1 MNRMRF
7 LILPLIIASVFA
19 SDEFQ
24 WIENGV
30 PVRQGVHIEWQRS
43 GDVGNS
49 GEMIFGWSDTR
60 TGDRDIY
67 VQKIDTS
74 GANLW
79 GDTGIRATIADGRQE
94 DPVLV
99 SDGSG
104 GLFLA
109 WIDYRSDEYGDVYAQ
124 HIDSD
129 GNLSWDPAGVPLAV
143 NSGAQQSANMAR
155 GAAGVAYVIWDDG
168 SLSESG
174 DIFGTV
180 LTTAG
185 PLAAGG
191 TNGLPVVNASGT
203 QSNHSIETSGSE
215 VVVVWLDTRDT
226 NDPDIYGQ
234 RLDVNFTGLWGE
246 NGILICGNA
255 SDQTYPKVAPA
266 DGDRVAVSWLDNRN
280 HIKTDVFSQLLNS
293 DGSAVWAADGIA
305 LTDLPSE
312 QSASRVKS
320 NGVDRIYYVWQDFR
334 NNAQD
339 PDIFMQSLDFSGS
352 PVWTDGGIPVS
363 EATLKQLQPRFTLG
377 DAGGVYV
384 TWLDERNGGYPQS
397 DIYLQY
403 VNVDGSMRF
412 ETDGLAVTSGQKYQ
426 NGGLVRPDGNNG
438 AMVVWA
444 NASTGSIGV
453 KAQHVRLD
461 GSQTMEAGGT
471 EFFFGIDG
479 DASKFQAL
487 SWGDNDAMIFWEDNR
502 WAGTGSVAM
511 AQVMDQNASIQYA
524 MDGLALSGNE
534 QQLSPIITPDNQG
547 GAYLA
552 YTNISTGTEILY
564 TQHVG
569 DDLVPTWPSDGIQ
582 VNPNAILGQFNPKM
596 AVSAD
601 DYLYYFWTE
610 DVFFVGLRLFAQK
623 YDLAGTPQWAVG
635 GLEIGPPDISGDTY
649 VTSAVAMADS
659 TVLYVWESETTAG
672 TKTYVSKL
680 LQDGSTLWTE
690 SVTAAPGSQR
700 NSLAVYNTE
709 TDMIT
714 IGWEDQRNIS
724 VSSVDLYAVEVD
736 SDGNLGSEM
745 LISDQFG
752 DQTNLALSFAD
763 DGSSTLYAAWQDY
776 DGFQHDIYVKNL
788 TTDTAAEQITT
799 LDTEN
804 KAPALRAVNGSRYL
818 VAWEDTRGGIHS
830 DLYFYD
836 SNPYSR
842 GHGAE
847 GVPVCTAVLNQM
859 QPQIVPFAG
868 SYSDSSD
875 YLIVWQDMRSSGKTE
890 LTNIYAQ
897 AYDTQMP
904 VSVDEVIVA
913 DAFKVGSAYPNP
925 FNGAVNIPISNLR
938 GAQLELYIYDL
949 KGREVLHESL
959 GNQNGSIYT
968 WTGQNRFG
976 MDLSSGVYMVSILS
990 ETQMHTQKV
999 MFIK

>member
-1 MNRMRF
+1 MRF
-7 LILPLIIASVFA
+7 LILLLTVGSVFA
-19 SDEFQ
+19 SGEFK

-30 PVRQGVHIEWQRS
+30 PVRQGVHIEWQRT
-43 GDVGNS
+43 GDVGAS

-74 GANLW
+74 GTKLW
-79 GDTGIRATIADGRQE
+79 GDTGIRATHADGRQE

-104 GLFLA
+104 GAFLA

-124 HIDSD
+124 HLDAD
-129 GNLSWDPAGVPLAV
+129 GNLSWDPAGVPIAV
-143 NSGAQQSANMAR
+143 NNGSQQSANMAR

-180 LTTAG
+180 LTTSG

-191 TNGLPVVNASGT
+191 INGLPVVNAAGT
-203 QSNHSIETSGSE
+203 QTNHSIETSGSE
-215 VVVVWLDTRDT
+215 VVVVWRDTRDT

-234 RLDVNFTGLWGE
+234 RLDVNFTGLWGV
-246 NGILICGNA
+246 NGMLVCGNA
-255 SDQTYPKVAPA
+255 SDQVYPKVAPA

-280 HIKTDVFSQLLNS
+280 NIKTDIFSQLLNS
-293 DGSAVWAADGIA
+293 DGSPAWTVDGIA
-305 LTDLPSE
+305 ITNLPSE
-312 QSASRVKS
+312 QNSSRVKS

-334 NNAQD
+334 NNPQD
-339 PDIFMQSLDFSGS
+339 PDIFIQALDFSGS
-352 PVWTDGGIPVS
+352 PVWTDGGIPVVQ
-363 EATLKQLQPRFTLG
+363 ATLKQLQPRFTLG

-403 VNVDGSMRF
+403 VNIDGSMRF
-412 ETDGLAVTSGQKYQ
+412 EADGLALTSGQKYQ

-438 AMVVWA
+438 ALVVWS

-453 KAQHVRLD
+453 TAQHIRVD
-461 GSQTMEAGGT
+461 GSQTWEVGGS

-479 DASKFQAL
+479 DASKFQTL
-487 SWGDNDAMIFWEDNR
+487 TWGDNDALIFWEDNR

-511 AQVMDQNASIQYA
+511 AQVMDQNASIQYT
-524 MDGLALSGNE
+524 MDGLPLSGNE
-534 QQLSPIITPDNQG
+534 QQLSPIITPDNEG
-547 GAYLA
+547 GAYIA
-552 YTNISTGTEILY
+552 YTNISTGTEILF

-569 DDLVPTWPSDGIQ
+569 DDLVPTWPADGIQ

-596 AVSAD
+596 AVSAEG
-601 DYLYYFWTE
+601 YLYYFWTE

-623 YDLAGTPQWAVG
+623 YDISGTPQWTAG

-649 VTSAVAMADS
+649 VTSAIAMDDS
-659 TVLYVWESETTAG
+659 TVIYVWESETVDG
-672 TKTYVSKL
+672 TNTYVSKL

-690 SVTAAPGSQR
+690 SVTEAAGSQR
-700 NSLAVYNTE
+700 NSIATYNPE

-714 IGWEDQRNIS
+714 VGWEDHRNIS
-724 VSSVDLYAVEVD
+724 VSSVDLYAVDVD
-736 SDGNLGSEM
+736 AHGNLGAEI

-788 TTDTAAEQITT
+788 STDTAAEQITT
-799 LDTEN
+799 LETEN
-804 KAPALRAVNGSRYL
+804 KAPALRTVNGSRYL

-836 SNPYSR
+836 SHPYGR
-842 GHGAE
+842 GHAAE
-847 GVPVCTAVLNQM
+847 GVPVSISVLNQM

-868 SYSDSSD
+868 SYVDSLS
-875 YLIVWQDMRSSGKTE
+875 YIIVWQDMRSSGKTE

-897 AYDTQMP
+897 GYNAQLTTSLDN
-904 VSVDEVIVA
+904 VVVA
-913 DAFKVGSAYPNP
+913 QDFKVGSAYPNP
-925 FNGAVNIPISNLR
+925 FNGAVNIPIENMQAGNLD
-938 GAQLELYIYDL
+938 LYIYDL
-949 KGREVLHESL
+949 KGREILHESL
-959 GNQNGSIYT
+959 GNQSGRIYT
-968 WTGQNRFG
+968 WRGQNRLG
-976 MDLSSGVYMVSILS
+976 MDLSSGVYVVSIVS
-990 ETQMHTQKV
+990 ETQLHTQKV

>member
-1 MNRMRF
+1 MRF

-30 PVRQGVHIEWQRS
+30 SVRQGVHIEWQRS

-203 QSNHSIETSGSE
+203 QTNHSIETSGSE

>member
-203 QSNHSIETSGSE
+203 QTNHSIETSGSE

-959 GNQNGSIYT
+959 GNQSGSIYT

>member
-1 MNRMRF
+1 MRF

-180 LTTAG
+180 LTTTG

-203 QSNHSIETSGSE
+203 QTNHSIETSGSE

>member
-1 MNRMRF
+1 MRF

-109 WIDYRSDEYGDVYAQ
+109 WIDYRADEYGDVYAQ

-203 QSNHSIETSGSE
+203 QTNHSIETSGSE

-255 SDQTYPKVAPA
+255 SDQAYPKVAPA

-680 LQDGSTLWTE
+680 LQDGSTLLTE

>member
-1 MNRMRF
+1 MRLLF
-7 LILPLIIASVFA
+7 LLLTVGSVFA
-19 SDEFQ
+19 SDAFQ

-30 PVRQGVHIEWQRS
+30 PVRQGVHIEWQRT

-67 VQKIDTS
+67 VQKIDTT
-74 GANLW
+74 GAKLW
-79 GDTGIRATIADGRQE
+79 GDTGIRATVADGRQE

-104 GLFLA
+104 GAFLA

-124 HIDSD
+124 HLDSD
-129 GNLSWDPAGVPLAV
+129 GNLSWDPAGVPIAV
-143 NSGAQQSANMAR
+143 NTGSQQSANMAR

-180 LTTAG
+180 LTTSG
-185 PLAAGG
+185 PLASGG
-191 TNGLPVVNASGT
+191 TDGLPVVNASGT
-203 QSNHSIETSGSE
+203 QTNHSIETSGSE
-215 VVVVWLDTRDT
+215 VVVVWRDTRDT

-246 NGILICGNA
+246 NGTLVCGAA
-255 SDQTYPKVAPA
+255 SDQVYPKVAPA

-280 HIKTDVFSQLLNS
+280 NIKTDIFSQLLNA
-293 DGSAVWAADGIA
+293 DGSPAWTTDGIA
-305 LTDLPSE
+305 LTNLPSE

-334 NNAQD
+334 NNPQD

-352 PVWTDGGIPVS
+352 PVWADGGIPVV

-377 DAGGVYV
+377 DAGGMYV

-412 ETDGLAVTSGQKYQ
+412 ETDGIALTSGQKYQ

-438 AMVVWA
+438 ALVVWS

-453 KAQHVRLD
+453 TAQHIRLD
-461 GSQTMEAGGT
+461 GTQTMEVGGS

-479 DASKFQAL
+479 DASKFQVLTWA
-487 SWGDNDAMIFWEDNR
+487 DNDALVFWEDNR

-511 AQVMDQNASIQYA
+511 AQVMDQNASIQFT
-524 MDGLALSGNE
+524 MDGLPLSGNE
-534 QQLSPIITPDNQG
+534 QQLSPIIAPDNQG
-547 GAYLA
+547 GAYIA
-552 YTNISTGTEILY
+552 YANISTGTEILY
-564 TQHVG
+564 AQHVG
-569 DDLVPTWPSDGIQ
+569 DDLVPTWPADGLQ
-582 VNPNAILGQFNPKM
+582 VNPNAILGQLNPQM
-596 AVSAD
+596 VTSRD
-601 DYLYYFWTE
+601 GYLYYFWTE
-610 DVFFVGLRLFAQK
+610 DIFFVGFRLFAQK
-623 YDLAGTPQWAVG
+623 YDITGTPQWAEG
-635 GLEIGPPDISGDTY
+635 GLEVGPPDISGDTY
-649 VTSAVAMADS
+649 VTSAIAMDDS
-659 TVLYVWESETTAG
+659 TVIFVWESETVQG
-672 TKTYVSKL
+672 SKTYVSKL

-690 SVTAAPGSQR
+690 SVTEAEGSQR
-700 NSLAVYNTE
+700 NSIATYNPE

-714 IGWEDQRNIS
+714 VGWEDHRNIII
-724 VSSVDLYAVEVD
+724 SSVDLYAVEVD
-736 SDGNLGSEM
+736 SDGNLGAEQ
-745 LISDQFG
+745 LITDQFG
-752 DQTNLALSFAD
+752 DQTNLVLSYAD
-763 DGSSTLYAAWQDY
+763 DGSSVLYAGWQDY

-799 LDTEN
+799 LETEN
-804 KAPALRAVNGSRYL
+804 KAPALRTVNGSRYL

-836 SNPYSR
+836 SHPDSR
-842 GHGAE
+842 GHAAE
-847 GVPVCTAVLNQM
+847 GVPASTSVLNQM
-859 QPQIVPFAG
+859 QPQIVPFA
-868 SYSDSSD
+868 DSNPDSLM
-875 YLIVWQDMRSSGKTE
+875 YMIVWQDMRSSGKTE

-897 AYDTQMP
+897 AYNGQMP
-904 VSVDEVIVA
+904 VSIDEVIVA
-913 DAFKVGSAYPNP
+913 QEFKVGSAYPNP
-925 FNGAVNIPISNLR
+925 FNGSVNIPIENMLGANLD
-938 GAQLELYIYDL
+938 LYIYDL
-949 KGREVLHESL
+949 TGREVLHQTL
-959 GNQNGSIYT
+959 GNQSGGVYT
-968 WTGQNRFG
+968 WRGQNRHG
-976 MDLSSGVYMVSILS
+976 LDLSSGVYMVSVVS

>member
-1 MNRMRF
+1 MS
-7 LILPLIIASVFA
+7 SVFA
-19 SDEFQ
+19 TGEFE

-30 PVRQGVHIEWQRS
+30 PVRQGVHIEWQRT
-43 GDVGNS
+43 GDSGNS

-67 VQKIDTS
+67 LQKIDTS
-74 GANLW
+74 GTKLW

-104 GLFLA
+104 GAFLA

-124 HIDSD
+124 HLDAD
-129 GNLSWDPAGVPLAV
+129 GNLSWDPAGVPIAV
-143 NSGAQQSANMAR
+143 NAGSQQSANMAR

-180 LTTAG
+180 LTTTG

-191 TNGLPVVNASGT
+191 TDGLAVVSASGT

-215 VVVVWLDTRDT
+215 VVVVWRDTRDT

-246 NGILICGNA
+246 NGILVCGNA
-255 SDQTYPKVAPA
+255 ADQVYPKVAPA

-280 HIKTDVFSQLLNS
+280 NIKTDIFSQLLNA
-293 DGSAVWAADGIA
+293 DGTPAWTADGIA
-305 LTDLPSE
+305 VTNLPSE
-312 QSASRVKS
+312 QSFSRVKS

-334 NNAQD
+334 NNPQD
-339 PDIFMQSLDFSGS
+339 PDIFMQSLDLSGS
-352 PVWTDGGIPVS
+352 PVWTDGGIPVVT
-363 EATLKQLQPRFTLG
+363 ATLKQLQPRFTLG

-397 DIYLQY
+397 DVYLQY

-412 ETDGLAVTSGQKYQ
+412 ETDGMALTSGQKYQ
-426 NGGLVRPDGNNG
+426 NGGLVRPDGNGG
-438 AMVVWA
+438 ALVVWS

-453 KAQHVRLD
+453 TAQHVRLD
-461 GSQTMEAGGT
+461 GSQTWEAGGS

-487 SWGDNDAMIFWEDNR
+487 TWGDNDALIFWEDNR
-502 WAGTGSVAM
+502 WSGTGPVAM
-511 AQVMDQNASIQYA
+511 AQVMDQTASIQYA

-534 QQLSPIITPDNQG
+534 QQLSPIITADNEG
-547 GAYLA
+547 GAYIA
-552 YTNISTGTEILY
+552 YTNISTGTEILFS
-564 TQHVG
+564 QHVG
-569 DDLVPTWPSDGIQ
+569 DDLVPTWPSDGLQ

-596 AVSAD
+596 AVSTD
-601 DYLYYFWTE
+601 GYLYYFWTE
-610 DVFFVGLRLFAQK
+610 DVFLVGLRLFAQK
-623 YDLAGTPQWAVG
+623 YDVSGTPQWALG

-649 VTSAVAMADS
+649 VTSAIAMADS

-672 TKTYVSKL
+672 TSTYVSKL

-690 SVTAAPGSQR
+690 SVTEAAGSQR
-700 NSLAVYNTE
+700 NSIAIYNPQ

-714 IGWEDQRNIS
+714 VGWEDQRNIS
-724 VSSVDLYAVEVD
+724 VSSVDLYAVDVD
-736 SDGNLGSEM
+736 SDGNLGTER
-745 LISDQFG
+745 LVSDQFG

-799 LDTEN
+799 LTTEN
-804 KAPALRAVNGSRYL
+804 KAPALHTINGSRYL

-836 SNPYSR
+836 SHPHSR
-842 GHGAE
+842 GHAAE
-847 GVPVCTAVLNQM
+847 GVPISVSVLNQM

-868 SYSDSSD
+868 SPDSLR
-875 YLIVWQDMRSSGKTE
+875 YIIVWQDMRSSGKTE

-897 AYDTQMP
+897 GYNGQIP
-904 VSVDEVIVA
+904 VSIDEVVVA
-913 DAFKVGSAYPNP
+913 REFKVGSAYPNP
-925 FNGAVNIPISNLR
+925 FNGAVNIPIESMQGANLD
-938 GAQLELYIYDL
+938 LYIYDL
-949 KGREVLHESL
+949 KGREILHESL
-959 GNQNGSIYT
+959 GNQNGSVYT
-968 WTGQNRFG
+968 WKGQNRFG
-976 MDLSSGVYMVSILS
+976 RDLSSGVYMVSVVS
-990 ETQMHTQKV
+990 ETQLHTQKV

>member
-109 WIDYRSDEYGDVYAQ
+109 WIDYRADEYGDVYAQ

-203 QSNHSIETSGSE
+203 QTNHSIETSGSE

-255 SDQTYPKVAPA
+255 SDQAYPKVAPA

-680 LQDGSTLWTE
+680 LQDGSTLLTE